1 METIKIF
8 KFPPSVM
15 SDKDGYSYL
24 ALVVNDIFK
33 IKEEIVYFDLSECN
47 YLECNLCSILGSALQ
62 DAVNIGKKF
71 FMNNVEKTLK
81 RSLQNIGFLEKD
93 SETQSETD
101 SNQVIYS
108 RFKIDDPISIIAYV
122 ESKLLA
128 RPGLPLITDDLKK
141 EIARNILEIYI
152 NAVTHGE
159 CQYVYSCGYVNKRS
173 TKAELHFT
181 LVDIGHTIKKNVNH
195 FLKEE
200 LSATQCIQW
209 ATDGYNTTKINKTGG
224 LGLKLMK
231 QF

>member
-141 EIARNILEIYI
+141 EIDQYI
-152 NAVTHGE
+152 QLFIDGE
-159 CQYVYSCGYVNKRS
+159 LLITDANYFNFQKQ
-173 TKAELHFT
+173 KELF
-181 LVDIGHTIKKNVNH
+181 I
-195 FLKEE
+195 
-200 LSATQCIQW
+200 
-209 ATDGYNTTKINKTGG
+209 
-224 LGLKLMK
+224 
-231 QF
+231 